1 MSEKACLSS
10 RRRLDFLAT
19 RLDADPI
26 VNRVSKAPLTAEV
39 VFGGLEGDVAEQKLN
54 LVQFAS
60 GFATQAGASPS

>member
-1 MSEKACLSS
+1 M
-10 RRRLDFLAT
+10 AT